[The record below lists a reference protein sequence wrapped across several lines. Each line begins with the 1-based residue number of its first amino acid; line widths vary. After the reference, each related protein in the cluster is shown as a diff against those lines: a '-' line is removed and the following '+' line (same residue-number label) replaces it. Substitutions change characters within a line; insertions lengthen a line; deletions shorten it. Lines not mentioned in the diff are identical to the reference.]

1 MRKRITIQRNTIT
14 FQDGFNEYI
23 YNCKARNLREGTIKH
38 YQESMKSISR
48 FIDPN
53 TPISDFDKNTL
64 PNFIVKCREN
74 LNIKDITLYTYA
86 RDLKTLMYYFMKRD
100 YMPSFK
106 IALPSADKEP
116 IECYTDGELKALLK
130 KPNLKSCNFAEYRNW
145 VLINFLLST
154 GVRLNSFINIKIK
167 DLDFDNKV
175 VRVIV
180 TKNRKPLIVPLNET
194 IIKILKEYLRMRQ
207 YESEEDYLFCNSFGN
222 KLVKSTVTQGLYQY
236 HHSRGVTQTGIHR
249 YRHTFAK
256 KWIESGGS
264 VVVLQ
269 KLLGHSSLKI
279 TENYINIL
287 ISDIKREVDK
297 FNLLDDF
304 NKSYIKV
311 K

>member
-14 FQDGFNEYI
+14 FQEGFDEYI

-53 TPISDFDKNTL
+53 IPISEFDKNTL
-64 PNFIVKCREN
+64 PNFIVECREN

-106 IALPSADKEP
+106 ITLPSADKEP

-130 KPNLKSCNFAEYRNW
+130 KPNLKSCSFAEYRNW

-194 IIKILKEYLRMRQ
+194 IIKILRKYLRVRQ
-207 YESEEDYLFCNSFGN
+207 YESEEDYLFCNSYGN
-222 KLVKSTVTQGLYQY
+222 KLAKSTITQGLYQY
-236 HHSRGVTQTGIHR
+236 HHARGITQTGIHR

-287 ISDIKREVDK
+287 VSDIKREVDK
-297 FNLLDDF
+297 FNLLDEF